1 MVSGASHCLHLSAHP
16 VLPIVPLSGRE
27 MEKKK
32 EKRKKADVKC
42 LHLHQQK
49 VAVRLLTAA
58 CQGSLHLEM
67 WRYMKRVVFWR
78 SSIYLTLFP
87 FFLSLPVSSPSF
99 FLPSPNLSHS
109 PPCSGPTP
117 PPPST
122 IVPAPTNAVQEG
134 MGDRR
139 RKGWEECGHHHK
151 AAGMEDRRRTTI
163 NKCTVATVVM
173 ARRLQ

>member
-1 MVSGASHCLHLSAHP
+1 MFAPTSAKG
-16 VLPIVPLSGRE
+16 S
-27 MEKKK
+27 
-32 EKRKKADVKC
+32 C
-42 LHLHQQK
+42 T
-49 VAVRLLTAA
+49 TA
-58 CQGSLHLEM
+58 
-67 WRYMKRVVFWR
+67 
-78 SSIYLTLFP
+78 
-87 FFLSLPVSSPSF
+87 VSSLSWFAAFGNVALYETCSILAQQYLSHSFSFFSLSSRLFPSF

-163 NKCTVATVVM
+163 NKCTVATVVT
-173 ARRLQ
+173 ARRPQ